1 MSITW
6 KTAAVRPLVGVV
18 AGVVALT
25 GCATAEGGSSKSDEV
40 SVVGFSVLKTANEQ
54 VLKRLPEDRRRQ
66 GRHLQDVLR
75 RVG

>member
-25 GCATAEGGSSKSDEV
+25 GCATAGGGSSKSDEV
-40 SVVGFSVLKTANEQ
+40 SIVGFSVMKTANEQ
-54 VLKRLPEDRRRQ
+54 VLKDFQKTDAGKGLSLI
-66 GRHLQDVLR
+66 HI
-75 RVG
+75 

>member
-25 GCATAEGGSSKSDEV
+25 GCATAGGGSDNKSDAV
-40 SVVGFSVLKTANEQ
+40 SIAGFSVLKTANEQ
-54 VLKRLPEDRRRQ
+54 VLTNEC
-66 GRHLQDVLR
+66 
-75 RVG
+75 